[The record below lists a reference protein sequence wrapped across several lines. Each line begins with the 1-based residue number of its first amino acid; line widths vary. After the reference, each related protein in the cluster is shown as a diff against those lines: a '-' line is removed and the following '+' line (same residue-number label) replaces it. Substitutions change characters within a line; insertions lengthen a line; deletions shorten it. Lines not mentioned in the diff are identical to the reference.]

1 MTRWD
6 RKTALVTGLGAALAA
21 GAGYAA
27 TRFFRRRAQAERHA
41 PALKHGVPPG
51 PLGDSG
57 NIRSARTEAMRDP
70 PPTWAEG
77 AQASGATF
85 PASDPSNL
93 LPPVHSRRAH
103 GAATSTPPPAG
114 NT

>member
-27 TRFFRRRAQAERHA
+27 TRFFRRRDQAERHA

-51 PLGDSG
+51 PLGDRG
-57 NIRSARTEAMRDP
+57 NIRSAGTEAMRSEERRGGKECGSKCRSRGSP
-70 PPTWAEG
+70 Y
-77 AQASGATF
+77 
-85 PASDPSNL
+85 PSQK
-93 LPPVHSRRAH
+93 
-103 GAATSTPPPAG
+103 
-114 NT
+114 NTKTKQKT